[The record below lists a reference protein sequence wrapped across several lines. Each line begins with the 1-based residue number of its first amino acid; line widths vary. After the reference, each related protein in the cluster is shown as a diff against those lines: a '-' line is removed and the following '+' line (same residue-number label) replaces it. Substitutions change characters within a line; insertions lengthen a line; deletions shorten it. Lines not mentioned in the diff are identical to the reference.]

1 MRQRLYIS
9 FAFVAAMG
17 LSGPSQAQPVDAYP
31 SKPVTVITPA
41 AAGNSPDVAA
51 RIVADRLT
59 QIWKQQVLILNRPG
73 AGGQIAA
80 QAASNVER
88 DGYTLYMT
96 QASTYTV
103 LPVMQ
108 NLPFDLDKAFVPIG
122 LVGEQPIAVAVTP
135 DLPVATLP
143 ELMALARKTQGNKT
157 SGGMLYGATNRGG
170 QSHLTGE
177 LLRARADLPLTFVHA
192 SGAAA
197 SINDVSTGRIPIMF
211 EAIAG
216 LAGAIQGKLVKPIA
230 VASAQRL
237 PNFPDIPTFAE
248 TLPGFESKGWLALM
262 APAGTPDAI
271 VIRIAAD
278 LATVLA
284 QPEVKDKLATL
295 GTYVRALSPNET
307 AAFIKSEQALWWPIV
322 RAVNETK

>member
-1 MRQRLYIS
+1 MLRRGYIS
-9 FAFVAAMG
+9 FAL
-17 LSGPSQAQPVDAYP
+17 LSAILFSHPACAQAVDAFP
-31 SKPVTVITPA
+31 TKPVTLITPA

-73 AGGQIAA
+73 AGGLIAA
-80 QAASNVER
+80 LAASQAEP

-108 NLPFDLDKAFVPIG
+108 EKLPFDLDRAFVPIG

-135 DLPVATLP
+135 DLPVSTLP
-143 ELMALARKTQGNKT
+143 ELMALARKAP
-157 SGGMLYGATNRGG
+157 GGMLYGATNRGG

-177 LLRARADLPLTFVHA
+177 LLRMKADLPLTFVHA

-197 SINDVSTGRIPIMF
+197 SINDVSTGRIPIVF

-216 LAGAIQGKLVKPIA
+216 LAGAIQGKLVKPLA

-237 PNFPDIPTFAE
+237 PNLPELPTFAE

-271 VIRIAAD
+271 VTKIGGD
-278 LATVLA
+278 LQTALA
-284 QPEVKDKLATL
+284 HPEVRDKLATL
-295 GTYVRALSPNET
+295 GTYVRALSPADT
-307 AAFIKSEQALWWPIV
+307 AAFIRREQALWWPIV
-322 RAVNETK
+322 RAVNEGK